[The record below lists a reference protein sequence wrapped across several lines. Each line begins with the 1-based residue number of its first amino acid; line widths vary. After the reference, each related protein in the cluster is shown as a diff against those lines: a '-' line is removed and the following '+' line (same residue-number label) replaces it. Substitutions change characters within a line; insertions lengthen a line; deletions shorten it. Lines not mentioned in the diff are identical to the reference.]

1 MPEVKQ
7 AGLPLEKAKKAAIL
21 IHGRGASAESILS
34 LKSHLN
40 LEGYALLAPQAAGN
54 TWYPFSFMAADVQ
67 NKLALENSL
76 NTIKAAWDKI
86 TEAGIFAENVILIGF
101 SQGACL
107 SLEFASRNARKLGGV
122 IAFTGGLIGENLQ
135 PEKYQ
140 GDFAGTSVFIG
151 SSERDFHVP
160 LARIKASA
168 ELMEKMGAN
177 VKQLIFEDPEH
188 TIRKEE
194 IDWVNENI
202 LKEGSLK

>member
-1 MPEVKQ
+1 MPEILQ

-40 LEGYALLAPQAAGN
+40 LGEYAILAPSATGN
-54 TWYPFSFMAADVQ
+54 SWYPFSFMASDAQ

-76 NTIKAAWDKI
+76 NTIKATWDKI
-86 TEAGIFAENVILIGF
+86 LDAGISPENIVLIGF

-107 SLEFASRNARKLGGV
+107 SLEFASRNAQKLGGV
-122 IAFTGGLIGENLQ
+122 IAFTGGLIGEKLQ
-135 PEKYQ
+135 SEKYH

-160 LARIKASA
+160 LSRIKASA

-177 VKQLIFEDPEH
+177 VKQLIFSDPEH

-202 LKEGSLK
+202 L

>member
-1 MPEVKQ
+1 MSELKQ
-7 AGLPLEKAKKAAIL
+7 AGLSLEKAKKAAIL

-34 LKSHLN
+34 LQSHLN

-54 TWYPFSFMAADVQ
+54 SWYPFSFMAPDDQ
-67 NKLALENSL
+67 NKVALENSL
-76 NTIKAAWDKI
+76 STINSAWNKI
-86 TEAGIFAENVILIGF
+86 LEVGISPENIVLIGF

-107 SLEFASRNARKLGGV
+107 SLEFASHNAQKLGGV

-135 PEKYQ
+135 SEKYN

-160 LARIKASA
+160 LSRIKSSA
-168 ELMEKMGAN
+168 ELMEKMGAH
-177 VKQLIFEDPEH
+177 VKQLIFSDPEH

-194 IDWVNENI
+194 IDWVNEHI
-202 LKEGSLK
+202 L

>member
-1 MPEVKQ
+1 MPEMKQ
-7 AGLPLEKAKKAAIL
+7 AGLPLDTAKKAAIM

-40 LEGYALLAPQAAGN
+40 LNEFAILAPSAPAN
-54 TWYPFSFMAADVQ
+54 SWYPFSFMAPDTQ

-76 NTIKAAWDKI
+76 KTIQETWIKI
-86 TEAGIFAENVILIGF
+86 IDAGISPENIFLIGF

-107 SLEFASRNARKLGGV
+107 SLEFASRNAQKLGGV

-135 PEKYQ
+135 SEKYQ
-140 GDFAGTSVFIG
+140 GDFAGTPVFIG

-160 LARIKASA
+160 LSRITASA
-168 ELMEKMGAN
+168 ELMGKMGAK
-177 VKQLIFEDPEH
+177 VKQLIFSDPDH

-202 LKEGSLK
+202 L